1 MTPSSLRRVKILATL
16 GPASQDEAMLTKMVH
31 AGMNAVRCNFSHG
44 TPEDHGKRVD
54 LIRTIMAKTGKTIAI
69 LGDLQGPKIR
79 VAKFKEGKILLNDG
93 DTFFLDS
100 SLGRDE
106 GDQTQ
111 VGIDYKEL
119 PKDVKPGDILLLDDG
134 KIIFE
139 VISTNGVRVHCIVT
153 AGGVLSNNK
162 GINKEGGGL
171 TAPALTEKDMEDIKT
186 AAKLGMDYVAVSF
199 VRSASDIEYARQLLK
214 EAGSNAGIV
223 AKIERVEAVENLD
236 EIIQASDVAMVAR
249 GDLAVEVGD
258 AQVPSI
264 QKRIIQ
270 RCRELDKIAITA
282 TQMMESM
289 IECPTPTRAEVS
301 DVANAVL
308 DGTDVVMLSAE
319 TASGKYPVKTIEAMD
334 RVIRAVELDPVTF
347 TSKHRVELKFDR
359 IDESIAMA
367 TMYTANH
374 IHAKAI
380 VALTESGATTL
391 WMSRIRSRL
400 PIYALTKNTATMGRV
415 MLYRGVFP
423 IHFDSSK
430 LSIDQVNR
438 AAIQELTK
446 RDLAK
451 DGDLVILTSGD
462 QVGVHGGTNKMQI
475 LTVGQVV

>member
-1 MTPSSLRRVKILATL
+1 MRRVKILATL
-16 GPASQDEAMLTKMVH
+16 GPASQDEIILTKMVE
-31 AGMNAVRCNFSHG
+31 AGLNAVRCNFSHG
-44 TPEDHGKRVD
+44 THEDHAKRVFMV
-54 LIRTIMAKTGKTIAI
+54 REIMRKTGKTIAI

-79 VAKFKEGKILLNDG
+79 VAKFKEGKIVLNDG
-93 DTFFLDS
+93 DIFILDA

-106 GDQTQ
+106 GTQTQ

-119 PKDVKPGDILLLDDG
+119 PKDVKPKDILLLDDG
-134 KIIFE
+134 KIVFE
-139 VISTNGVRVHCIVT
+139 VIKTNGVQVECLVI

-162 GINKEGGGL
+162 GINKQGGGL
-171 TAPALTEKDMEDIKT
+171 TAPALTEKDKEDIKV

-199 VRSASDIEYARQLLK
+199 VRSASDVEYARELLK
-214 EAGSNAGIV
+214 AEGSFAGIV
-223 AKIERVEAVENLD
+223 SKIERVEAVENLD

-334 RVIRAVELDPVTF
+334 RIIRAVEKDPATF
-347 TSKHRVELKFDR
+347 TSKHRMELKFDR
-359 IDESIAMA
+359 VDEAIAMA
-367 TMYTANH
+367 AMYTANH
-374 IHAKAI
+374 INAAAI
-380 VALTESGATTL
+380 IALTESGSTTL
-391 WMSRIRSRL
+391 WMSRIRSKL
-400 PIYALTKNTATMGRV
+400 PIYALTSHQETMGRV
-415 MLYRGVFP
+415 VLYRGVIPVYFE
-423 IHFDSSK
+423 SK
-430 LSIDQVNR
+430 NIPASQIN
-438 AAIQELTK
+438 QEATEILVQAGLVKT
-446 RDLAK
+446 D
-451 DGDLVILTSGD
+451 DLVILTSGD
-462 QVGVHGGTNKMQI
+462 RAGVHGGTNSMKI
-475 LTVGQVV
+475 LKIGEVI